1 MAWGMI
7 LKGAVKGLTRKAA
20 VGAGKKMLGGGKKKQ
35 PQQQQQPPSDGGGGD
50 VGGALVKAG
59 SSAIIPTG
67 VKSSALAISQ
77 TSAGGGGGQD
87 LEGTVLRIKTSVIKV
102 ENLLAGSAALQE
114 KQREDQRKAREASEA
129 TSREGKLEKP
139 KDKKQKFSIPQP
151 KVVKSFWEKMKAFFL
166 NTLLGFITVRLLP
179 FMDKM
184 APVIKLLVGIGEWAL
199 KIAGWAFNVL
209 VTAID
214 WAYKLYEGGRKWV
227 GDTFGE
233 QALVWFDKL
242 SGALNTLINGFLI
255 WKLIGERIFKAAV
268 GAIKGA
274 WNLARNIAKG
284 VVNIGRNIGKGI
296 RRIMHPK
303 KTAEALKRVNN
314 IKKIKKAKELAKLQ
328 KAQKIKN
335 IGKLRKVAKV
345 KGVAGKGVKLV
356 AKGAGKVGGL
366 AAKIFGKSAGAIS
379 GAFKGAQPFLSK
391 FFGRVPI
398 IGPLVVGIVS
408 ILSGDPVGQAVFKT
422 MGAALGGFLGTFIP
436 IPILGTLI
444 GETLGVFVGD
454 LLYTL
459 MFGGGMKAVGQKL
472 KDTMT
477 SILKAGT
484 AVKDWVT
491 GGFGRF
497 IETFREENKTR
508 FGVTNW
514 LNILNPIKTLPLLV
528 KSFFPPGEE
537 KTGSGEK
544 PPAEVGASEKDAGKE
559 KDQSTQEWDVTFDNS
574 DLISANQKNGAQ
586 GVIEKINSYASYEE
600 PGGPTIIKVPSPQT
614 SPQSMEEGKAA
625 GEPILLPVVVGSG
638 GDPYED
644 LDFFG

>member
-1 MAWGMI
+1 MPWGLA
-7 LKGAVKGLTRKAA
+7 LKSFAKNTAKQAVT
-20 VGAGKKMLGGGKKKQ
+20 GAGKKIAGKMLGRGKKGQ
-35 PQQQQQPPSDGGGGD
+35 DPQQQQSPSDGGDGDGG
-50 VGGALVKAG
+50 GLAQAG

-77 TSAGGGGGQD
+77 TPAGGGGAQD

-114 KQREDQRKAREASEA
+114 KQIEDARKAKEAA
-129 TSREGKLEKP
+129 DAAAAEGKLEKP
-139 KDKKQKFSIPQP
+139 KDKKQKFTIPQP
-151 KVVKSFWEKMKAFFL
+151 KIVKSFWEKMKAFFL

-255 WKLIGERIFKAAV
+255 WKLVGERIFQAAIGAIRSAWKFAANIVKQTGRLLNWASGGRLGKLARRIGV
-268 GAIKGA
+268 GAKRLIGPGA
-274 WNLARNIAKG
+274 RKFLKAPGKALGKVGSKILQG
-284 VVNIGRNIGKGI
+284 GKG
-296 RRIMHPK
+296 
-303 KTAEALKRVNN
+303 L
-314 IKKIKKAKELAKLQ
+314 L
-328 KAQKIKN
+328 
-335 IGKLRKVAKV
+335 
-345 KGVAGKGVKLV
+345 
-356 AKGAGKVGGL
+356 AKGAGKVGGFV
-366 AAKIFGKSAGAIS
+366 AKIFGKSAGAIS
-379 GAFKGAQPFLSK
+379 GAFKAAKPFLSK

-408 ILSGDPVGQAVFKT
+408 ILSGDPVGQALFKT

-472 KDTMT
+472 KNTLT
-477 SILKAGT
+477 GILKAGT
-484 AVKDWVT
+484 AVKDFVV

-497 IETFREENKTR
+497 WEGIPKFKVPDFPDEPPSWIPNIWGREALWNSAKLGMKVMIGPLSLLMGREIPNLLWMY
-508 FGVTNW
+508 NP
-514 LNILNPIKTLPLLV
+514 LNTGPLLA
-528 KSFFPPGEE
+528 KSFFPPKKE
-537 KTGSGEK
+537 KAPDFKMGDGGS
-544 PPAEVGASEKDAGKE
+544 KDAE
-559 KDQSTQEWDVTFDNS
+559 IE
-574 DLISANQKNGAQ
+574 
-586 GVIEKINSYASYEE
+586 GVSSEASYEE
-600 PGGPTIIKVPSPQT
+600 ETVVLPPIKIKEGDGEKTSRKALFITSGVLYANTKGGD
-614 SPQSMEEGKAA
+614 
-625 GEPILLPVVVGSG
+625 
-638 GDPYED
+638 DPYEK
-644 LDFFG
+644 LYVGGLG